1 MKPTRK
7 EAFMKMNKLLAISSL
22 TLATALLAPVAISA
36 EKTVATV
43 NGTAITQ
50 SMVDEY
56 KRQYPGSAQQ
66 GAGMS
71 DERAIDELVGREL
84 VYQDAVAKKL
94 DKTPEVKKQMEFL
107 RKQVML
113 NAALEKAV
121 GDRKIT
127 DEMLKKDYDS
137 QVSSFNIQE
146 YKARHIL
153 VKTEAEAKAII
164 GELDKGGDFAKL
176 AAKYSTDP
184 GSKDKG
190 GDLDWFGPGQ
200 MVPQFTAATQ
210 ALSKGSYTKTPAQS
224 QFGWHIIKLEDT
236 RKAQP
241 PAFEQVKD
249 QLRARIQQ
257 QYVNEYLQSLR
268 SKAKVSKP

>member
-1 MKPTRK
+1 
-7 EAFMKMNKLLAISSL
+7 MKMNKLLALSSL
-22 TLATALLAPVAISA
+22 TLATALLTPVAFGA
-36 EKTVATV
+36 DKTVATV

-50 SMVDEY
+50 SMVDDY

-66 GAGMS
+66 QGGMN

-84 VYQDAVAKKL
+84 VYQDAVTKKL
-94 DKTPEVKKQMEFL
+94 DKTPEYKKQMEFL

-121 GDRKIT
+121 GDRKVT
-127 DEMLKKDYDS
+127 DEMLKKEYDT
-137 QVSSFNIQE
+137 QANQFNVQE
-146 YKARHIL
+146 FKARHIL

-176 AAKYSTDP
+176 AEKYSTDP
-184 GSKDKG
+184 GSKNNG
-190 GDLDWFGPGQ
+190 GDLGWFGPGQ

-210 ALSKGSYTKTPAQS
+210 ALSKGSYTKAPVQS
-224 QFGWHIIKLEDT
+224 QFGWHVIKLDDT

-241 PAFEQVKD
+241 PTFEQVKD
-249 QLRARIQQ
+249 QLRGRIQQ
-257 QYVNEYLQSLR
+257 QFVNEYLQSLR

>member
-1 MKPTRK
+1 
-7 EAFMKMNKLLAISSL
+7 MKMNKLLAISSL
-22 TLATALLAPVAISA
+22 TLATTLLAPAAFSA
-36 EKTVATV
+36 EKTLATV

-50 SMVDEY
+50 SMVDDY

-66 GAGMS
+66 GGMN
-71 DERAIDELVGREL
+71 DERALDELIGREL
-84 VYQDAVAKKL
+84 VYQDAVNKKL
-94 DKTPEVKKQMEFL
+94 EKDPEVKKQMEFL
-107 RKQVML
+107 RKQVLL

-127 DEMLKKDYDS
+127 DDMLKKEYDT
-137 QVSSFNIQE
+137 QVGQFNIQE

-184 GSKDKG
+184 GSKDNG
-190 GDLDWFGPGQ
+190 GDLGWFGPGQ

-210 ALSKGSYTKTPAQS
+210 ALSKGSYTKAPVQS
-224 QFGWHIIKLEDT
+224 QFGWHVIKLDDT

-241 PAFEQVKD
+241 PAFDQVKE

-268 SKAKVSKP
+268 GKAKISKP